1 MKVIITGAHFT
12 PALGVIE
19 ELKKIKGIE
28 IVYVGR
34 NFTQEGD
41 QTKSQESLI
50 IPGLGVKFINL
61 TAGRLRKD
69 WSFYAIISI
78 LKIPIGFIQA
88 IQIIFREKPDVLL
101 SFGGYVGLPMVVAGW
116 LFSVPTIIH
125 EQTLVSGLTNKISSI
140 FADKI
145 AASFENEKNK
155 SFILTGNPI
164 RQELLNPSKKIRP
177 HFLKLFKYADE
188 HHFPVIL
195 VMGGNQGSH
204 VINVN
209 IEKSLPKILK
219 IACIVHLSGDS
230 KYRDYERLKKWEG
243 ENYLVE
249 KWIGQ
254 DFGSILSKVDLVIS
268 RAGINSLLEM
278 ANFGKPALVIPLP
291 HLYQDEQYVNARYFE
306 KLGMV
311 KILPQ
316 SRLSEDNLVSEIK
329 NMIKNIESLTEGAKE
344 AKQIIIPDAAK
355 RLALETITPLK

>member
-12 PALGVIE
+12 PALAVIE
-19 ELKKIKGIE
+19 ELKKNRGIE
-28 IVYVGR
+28 IIYVGR

-41 QTKSQESLI
+41 QTRSQESLI

-69 WSFYAIISI
+69 WSFYAIISL

-88 IQIIFREKPDVLL
+88 IQIIFREKPDILL

-116 LFSVPTIIH
+116 LFSVPIIIH
-125 EQTLVSGLTNKISSI
+125 EQTLVSGLTNKICSI

-145 AASFENEKNK
+145 ATSFDNEKNR
-155 SFILTGNPI
+155 SAILTGNPI
-164 RQELLNPSKKIRP
+164 RQELLKPLKKIKP

-188 HHFPVIL
+188 HHLPVIL
-195 VMGGNQGSH
+195 AMGGNQGSH
-204 VINVN
+204 LINVN
-209 IEKSLPKILK
+209 IEKSLPNILK
-219 IACIVHLSGDS
+219 IACIIHISGDS
-230 KYRDYERLKKWEG
+230 KYRDYEKLKKWEG

-254 DFGSILSKVDLVIS
+254 DFGYILSKVDFVVS

-306 KLGMV
+306 KLGML

-316 SRLSEDNLVSEIK
+316 SRLSKENLVSEIK
-329 NMIKNIESLTEGAKE
+329 NMIKNIESLTESAKE

-355 RLALETITPLK
+355 RLALETITLSP